1 MAFLLMTTTDSQK
14 TTDSSTLHL
23 GLVGYPLNKSLSPI
37 IHQTLLKLCNLK
49 GVFNLI
55 PIEPDQFQQTDGF
68 WGVVTTHSPLTG
80 FNVTIPYKVDAYNW
94 VSQRTPQ
101 ANRIQAV
108 NTVKHLEDGTY
119 IGHNTDGIGFYTA
132 LPEAV
137 KHTLNQR
144 NALVL
149 GAGGACRAV
158 LEALFF
164 TKPAVAK
171 ITLVVRNLEKAQ
183 PIINLATQWAK
194 QVGSAFEVSTFEA
207 VTPSLLAS
215 TQLIINTTP
224 VGMIPDVK
232 ASPLS
237 LAQLAAVPPNCF
249 VSDLIYKP
257 TETLLLSYAKHF
269 NLNNQNGLGML
280 INQGIEA
287 FSFWTNQ
294 PTQPHWYQA
303 IETSILTSIN

>member
-14 TTDSSTLHL
+14 TENSSPLHL

-37 IHQTLLKLCNLK
+37 IHETLLKLCNLK

-55 PIEPDQFQQTDGF
+55 PIEPTQFQQTDGF
-68 WGVVTTHSPLTG
+68 SEVVATHPALAG
-80 FNVTIPYKVDAYNW
+80 FNVTIPYKVNAYNW

-108 NTVKHLEDGTY
+108 NTVKRLKDGTY

-132 LPEAV
+132 LPETV
-137 KHTLNQR
+137 KHSLNQR

-164 TKPAVAK
+164 AKPAVAK
-171 ITLVVRNLEKAQ
+171 ITLVVRNVEKAQ
-183 PIINLATQWAK
+183 PIIGLATQWAK

-224 VGMIPDVK
+224 VGMIPDVE

-237 LAQLAAVPPNCF
+237 LAQLAAVPPTCF

-257 TETLLLSYAKHF
+257 AETLLLSYAKHF
-269 NLNNQNGLGML
+269 NLHNQNGLGML

-294 PTQPHWYQA
+294 PTQPHWYSV
-303 IETSILTSIN
+303 IETNILSSIN